1 MSEIDS
7 IRTKTQTTIN
17 TQTNRHTDTCQYRY
31 TPSAW
36 TLQATIWAWHDILA
50 TVLAKSIAAPLS
62 SKSNVTASCL
72 FWHAIKSGVHP
83 SYEWDREH
91 TKTQTTISTY
101 IDNRHTD
108 TCQYRYT
115 PSAWILQTTIWARYD
130 ILTTLSAKSIAA
142 PLSSKSNATASCPFS
157 HAM

>member
-62 SKSNVTASCL
+62 SKSNATASCP
-72 FWHAIKSGVHP
+72 FPHAMQSGVAP
-83 SYEWDREH
+83 FYEWDREY
-91 TKTQTTISTY
+91 TYKDTISTQT
-101 IDNRHTD
+101 NRHTD
-108 TCQYRYT
+108 KCQHRYT
-115 PSAWILQTTIWARYD
+115 PSAWTLQTTIWARHD
-130 ILTTLSAKSIAA
+130 ILATFKAKPTAA
-142 PLSSKSNATASCPFS
+142 PLSSKSNATASCPLS